1 MLHCALYQK
10 GMDLKERL
18 KPCFPSRKV
27 VWHEFEDLPSLHEF
41 IQSFILDLIFIAGN
55 DNLSS
60 QLSLAKKIKKHS
72 ILSLVP
78 LVLYHPAPDRKT
90 TMASLSAGADE
101 FLLGRW
107 NRQIVSAKLKM
118 MLKRSYRDLG
128 VNPTT
133 RLPGMALIQ
142 SELEKRMRK
151 GERFAICHADLDD
164 FKAYNDYYGYFYGD
178 KLICLTSEIVRDIVF
193 SSTRNGF
200 VGHIGGDDFV
210 FLIPSNQV
218 DQICRSIITAFDKII
233 KTRYKDEDLKKGFI
247 ETRNRRG
254 EMERF
259 TIMTLSIS
267 VIVNKEKMFSHVG
280 ELSHM
285 LVDLKK
291 YTKSLPG
298 SNYVVERRKK
308 Y

>member
-10 GMDLKERL
+10 GMDLKKRL
-18 KPCFPSRKV
+18 KPCFPSRKA
-27 VWHEFEDLPSLHEF
+27 VWHEFDDIPSLQEYV
-41 IQSFILDLIFIAGN
+41 QSFILDLIFIAGN
-55 DNLSS
+55 DDFSS

-78 LVLYHPAPDRKT
+78 MVLYHPSPNRKMT
-90 TMASLSAGADE
+90 IAGLLAGADE

-107 NRQIVSAKLKM
+107 DRETVAAKLKM
-118 MLKRSYRDLG
+118 ILKRSSRDLG
-128 VNPTT
+128 MNPTT

-142 SELEKRMRK
+142 AELEKRIRQ
-151 GERFAICHADLDD
+151 GEKFAICHADLDD

-178 KLICLTSEIVRDIVF
+178 KLICLTSEIIRDIVY
-193 SSTRNGF
+193 SSAKSGF

-210 FLIPSNQV
+210 FLIPSNKV
-218 DQICRSIITAFDKII
+218 DLICRSIITAFDKII
-233 KTRYKDEDLKKGFI
+233 KTRYKEEDLKKGFI

-259 TIMTLSIS
+259 AIMTLSIS
-267 VIVNKEKMFSHVG
+267 VIINKDKMFSHVG
-280 ELSHM
+280 ELSRM

>member
-27 VWHEFEDLPSLHEF
+27 VWHEFEDLSSLHEF
-41 IQSFILDLIFIAGN
+41 IQSFLLDLIFIAGN
-55 DNLSS
+55 DNFSS
-60 QLSLAKKIKKHS
+60 QLSLTKKIKKHS

-107 NRQIVSAKLKM
+107 DRQIVSARLKM
-118 MLKRSYRDLG
+118 ILKRSYRDLG
-128 VNPTT
+128 MNPTT

-178 KLICLTSEIVRDIVF
+178 KLICLTSEIVRDIVY

-254 EMERF
+254 KMERF
-259 TIMTLSIS
+259 AIMTLSIS
-267 VIVNKEKMFSHVG
+267 VIINKEKMFSHVG

>member
-18 KPCFPSRKV
+18 KPCFPSRRV

-55 DNLSS
+55 DNFSS

-107 NRQIVSAKLKM
+107 DRQIVSAKLKM
-118 MLKRSYRDLG
+118 MLKRSCRDLG

-178 KLICLTSEIVRDIVF
+178 KLICLTSEIVRDIVY
-193 SSTRNGF
+193 SSTKNGF

-218 DQICRSIITAFDKII
+218 DQICRSVITAFDKII
-233 KTRYKDEDLKKGFI
+233 KTRYKEEDLRKGFI

>member
-10 GMDLKERL
+10 GIDIKDKLR
-18 KPCFPSRKV
+18 PCFPFRGV
-27 VWHEFEDLPSLHEF
+27 VWHEFNDLASLHEF
-41 IQSFILDLIFIAGN
+41 IQSIILDLVFIAGN
-55 DNLSS
+55 KSFDN
-60 QLSLAKKIKKHS
+60 QLSLIRKIKKNS

-78 LVLYHPAPDRKT
+78 LILYHPAPDKKT
-90 TMASLSAGADE
+90 TISGLLAGADE

-107 NRQIVSAKLKM
+107 DKKIISAKLKM
-118 MLKRSYRDLG
+118 LLKRSHRDLG
-128 VNPTT
+128 MNPTT
-133 RLPGMALIQ
+133 RLPGMSLIQ
-142 SELEKRMRK
+142 QELERRMK
-151 GERFAICHADLDD
+151 KEEKFAICHADLDD

-178 KLICLTSEIVRDIVF
+178 KLIRLTSEIIRDIVY
-193 SSTRNGF
+193 SSTKNGF

-233 KTRYKDEDLKKGFI
+233 LTKYKDNDLKKGFI

-259 TIMTLSIS
+259 SIMTLSIS
-267 VIVNKEKMFSHVG
+267 VIINKEKMFTHVG

>member
-1 MLHCALYQK
+1 LIQK
-10 GMDLKERL
+10 ELER
-18 KPCFPSRKV
+18 R
-27 VWHEFEDLPSLHEF
+27 
-41 IQSFILDLIFIAGN
+41 
-55 DNLSS
+55 
-60 QLSLAKKIKKHS
+60 IKKG
-72 ILSLVP
+72 
-78 LVLYHPAPDRKT
+78 D
-90 TMASLSAGADE
+90 
-101 FLLGRW
+101 
-107 NRQIVSAKLKM
+107 
-118 MLKRSYRDLG
+118 
-128 VNPTT
+128 
-133 RLPGMALIQ
+133 
-142 SELEKRMRK
+142 
-151 GERFAICHADLDD
+151 RFAICHADLDD

-178 KLICLTSEIVRDIVF
+178 KLIRLTSEIVRDIVY

-233 KTRYKDEDLKKGFI
+233 QTRYKDEDLKKGFI

-259 TIMTLSIS
+259 PVMTLSIS
-267 VIVNKEKMFSHVG
+267 VIINKEKMFSHVG

>member
-10 GMDLKERL
+10 GVDIRDKL
-18 KPCFPSRKV
+18 KPCFPSRGV
-27 VWHEFEDLPSLHEF
+27 VWHDFHDTSSLREF
-41 IQSFILDLIFIAGN
+41 IQSFILDLIFIAGKDSFN
-55 DNLSS
+55 S
-60 QLSLAKKIKKHS
+60 QLSLIRKIKKHS

-90 TMASLSAGADE
+90 TMAGLLAGADD
-101 FLLGRW
+101 FLSGRW
-107 NRQIVSAKLKM
+107 DKEIVSAKLKM
-118 MLKRSYRDLG
+118 LLKRSYRDLG
-128 VNPTT
+128 QNPTT
-133 RLPGMALIQ
+133 RLPGMTLIQ
-142 SELEKRMRK
+142 KELERRLKK
-151 GERFAICHADLDD
+151 GEKFAICHADLDD

-178 KLICLTSEIVRDIVF
+178 KLIRLTSEIVRDIVF

-233 KTRYKDEDLKKGFI
+233 QTRYKEKDLRKGFI
-247 ETRNRRG
+247 ETRNRRD

-259 TIMTLSIS
+259 SIMTLSIS
-267 VIVNKEKMFSHVG
+267 VIINKEKMFSHVG

-298 SNYVVERRKK
+298 SNYVIERRKK

>member
-55 DNLSS
+55 DNFSS

-107 NRQIVSAKLKM
+107 DRQIVSAKLKM
-118 MLKRSYRDLG
+118 MLKRSCRDLG

-178 KLICLTSEIVRDIVF
+178 KLICLTSEIVRDIVY
-193 SSTRNGF
+193 SSTKNGF

-218 DQICRSIITAFDKII
+218 DQICRSVITAFDKII
-233 KTRYKDEDLKKGFI
+233 KTRYKEEDLRKGFI

>member
-10 GMDLKERL
+10 GVDVKDKL
-18 KPCFPSRKV
+18 KPCFPYRGV
-27 VWHEFEDLPSLHEF
+27 VWHEFENIASLQEF
-41 IQSFILDLIFIAGN
+41 IQSIILDLVFIAGN
-55 DNLSS
+55 KSFVP
-60 QLSLAKKIKKHS
+60 QLSLIRKIKKNS

-78 LVLYHPAPDRKT
+78 LVLYHPAPDRKIT
-90 TMASLSAGADE
+90 VSSLLAGADE
-101 FLLGRW
+101 FLYGRW
-107 NRQIVSAKLKM
+107 DKNVISAKLKM
-118 MLKRSYRDLG
+118 LLKRSNRDLG
-128 VNPTT
+128 MNPTT
-133 RLPGMALIQ
+133 RLPGMSLIQ
-142 SELEKRMRK
+142 KELERRIKN
-151 GERFAICHADLDD
+151 GEKFAICHADLDD

-178 KLICLTSEIVRDIVF
+178 KLIRLTSEIIRDIVY
-193 SSTRNGF
+193 SSTKNGF

-210 FLIPSNQV
+210 FLIPSIQV

-233 KTRYKDEDLKKGFI
+233 LTKYKENDLKKGFI

-259 TIMTLSIS
+259 SIMTLSIS
-267 VIVNKEKMFSHVG
+267 VIINKEKMFSHVG
-280 ELSHM
+280 EISHM

>member
-1 MLHCALYQK
+1 MFHCALYQK
-10 GMDLKERL
+10 GMDLRNRL
-18 KPCFPSRKV
+18 KPCFPSTKV
-27 VWHEFEDLPSLHEF
+27 IWHQFDDLPSLQEF
-41 IQSFILDLIFIAGN
+41 IQSFILDLIFVAGN
-55 DNLSS
+55 DNFSS
-60 QLSLAKKIKKHS
+60 QLSLAKKIKRHS

-107 NRQIVSAKLKM
+107 DRQIVSAKLKM
-118 MLKRSYRDLG
+118 ILKRSYRDIG

-133 RLPGMALIQ
+133 RLPGMTLIQ
-142 SELEKRMRK
+142 SELEKRMGK

-178 KLICLTSEIVRDIVF
+178 KLICLTSEIVRDIVY

-267 VIVNKEKMFSHVG
+267 VIVNKKKMFSHVG

>member
-1 MLHCALYQK
+1 MLHCALHQK
-10 GMDLKERL
+10 GMDIRDKL
-18 KPCFPSRKV
+18 KPCFPSRGI
-27 VWHEFEDLPSLHEF
+27 VWHEFHDIASLREF
-41 IQSFILDLIFIAGN
+41 IQSFILDLIFIAGKDRFN
-55 DNLSS
+55 S
-60 QLSLAKKIKKHS
+60 QLSLIRKIKKHS

-78 LVLYHPAPDRKT
+78 LVLYHPVPDRKT
-90 TMASLSAGADE
+90 TMAGLLAGADD
-101 FLLGRW
+101 FLSGRW
-107 NRQIVSAKLKM
+107 DKEIVSAKLKM
-118 MLKRSYRDLG
+118 ILKRSYRDLG
-128 VNPTT
+128 QNPTT
-133 RLPGMALIQ
+133 RLPGMILIQ
-142 SELEKRMRK
+142 KELERRMKK
-151 GERFAICHADLDD
+151 GEKFAICHADLDD

-178 KLICLTSEIVRDIVF
+178 KLIRLTSEIVRDIVY
-193 SSTRNGF
+193 SSTRDGF

-233 KTRYKDEDLKKGFI
+233 QTRYKEEDLRKGFI
-247 ETRNRRG
+247 ETRNRRD

-259 TIMTLSIS
+259 SIMTLSIS
-267 VIVNKEKMFSHVG
+267 VIINKKKMFSHVG
-280 ELSHM
+280 EISHM

>member
-10 GMDLKERL
+10 GIDLKGRL
-18 KPCFPSRKV
+18 KPCFPSGRV
-27 VWHEFEDLPSLHEF
+27 TLHDFDHLSSLHEF
-41 IQSFILDLIFIAGN
+41 IQSFVLDLIFVAGK
-55 DNLSS
+55 DNFSL
-60 QLSLAKKIKKHS
+60 QLGLARKIRKHS

-90 TMASLSAGADE
+90 TIASLSAGADE
-101 FLLGRW
+101 FLFGRW
-107 NRQIVSAKLKM
+107 DKEIFSARLKM
-118 MLKRSYRDLG
+118 ILKRSLRDLG
-128 VNPTT
+128 MNPTT
-133 RLPGMALIQ
+133 RLPGMTLIQ
-142 SELEKRMRK
+142 SELETRMKR

-178 KLICLTSEIVRDIVF
+178 ELIRLTSEIIRDIVY
-193 SSTRNGF
+193 SSTEKGF

-218 DQICRSIITAFDKII
+218 DQICRSVITTFDKII
-233 KTRYKDEDLKKGFI
+233 KTRYKEGDLRKGFI
-247 ETRNRRG
+247 ETKNRRG

-259 TIMTLSIS
+259 TVMTLSIS
-267 VIVNKEKMFSHVG
+267 VIINKKKMFSHVG

>member
-1 MLHCALYQK
+1 MFHCALYQK
-10 GMDLKERL
+10 GIDLKDKL
-18 KPCFPSRKV
+18 KPCFPSRGV
-27 VWHEFEDLPSLHEF
+27 VWHEFCDLASLHEF
-41 IQSFILDLIFIAGN
+41 IQSFILDLIFITGKN
-55 DNLSS
+55 NFNS
-60 QLSLAKKIKKHS
+60 QLSLVRKIKKHS

-78 LVLYHPAPDRKT
+78 LVLYHPAPDKKT
-90 TMASLSAGADE
+90 TLAGLLADADE
-101 FLLGRW
+101 FLFGRW
-107 NRQIVSAKLKM
+107 DKEIVSAKLKM
-118 MLKRSYRDLG
+118 ILKRSYRDLG
-128 VNPTT
+128 MNPTT
-133 RLPGMALIQ
+133 RLPGMTLIQ
-142 SELEKRMRK
+142 KELEKRIKR
-151 GERFAICHADLDD
+151 GDRFAICHADLDD

-178 KLICLTSEIVRDIVF
+178 KLIRLTSEIVRDIVY

-210 FLIPSNQV
+210 FLIPSSQV

-233 KTRYKDEDLKKGFI
+233 QTRYKEGDLKKGFI

-259 TIMTLSIS
+259 PIMTLSIS
-267 VIVNKEKMFSHVG
+267 VIINKEKMFSHVG

>member
-1 MLHCALYQK
+1 MFHCALYQK
-10 GMDLKERL
+10 GIDLKDKL
-18 KPCFPSRKV
+18 KPCFPSRGV
-27 VWHEFEDLPSLHEF
+27 VWHEFCDLVSLHEF
-41 IQSFILDLIFIAGN
+41 IQSFVLDLIFITGKN
-55 DNLSS
+55 NFNS
-60 QLSLAKKIKKHS
+60 QLSLVRKIKKHS

-78 LVLYHPAPDRKT
+78 LVLYHPAPDKKT
-90 TMASLSAGADE
+90 TLAGLLADADE
-101 FLLGRW
+101 FLFGRW
-107 NRQIVSAKLKM
+107 DKEIVSAKLKM
-118 MLKRSYRDLG
+118 ILKRSSRDLG
-128 VNPTT
+128 MNPTT
-133 RLPGMALIQ
+133 RLPGMTLIQ
-142 SELEKRMRK
+142 KELEKRIKR
-151 GERFAICHADLDD
+151 GDRFAICHADLDD

-178 KLICLTSEIVRDIVF
+178 KLIRLTSEIVRDIVY

-210 FLIPSNQV
+210 FLIPSSQV

-233 KTRYKDEDLKKGFI
+233 QTRYKEEDLKKGFI

-259 TIMTLSIS
+259 PIMTLSIS
-267 VIVNKEKMFSHVG
+267 VIINKEKMFSHVG

>member
-1 MLHCALYQK
+1 MLHCALCQK
-10 GMDLKERL
+10 GIDLKDKL
-18 KPCFPSRKV
+18 KPCFPSGRV
-27 VWHEFEDLPSLHEF
+27 LWHEFDDLSYLHEF
-41 IQSFILDLIFIAGN
+41 IQSFILDLIFIAGEN
-55 DNLSS
+55 NFSR
-60 QLSLAKKIKKHS
+60 QLGLVKKIKKHS
-72 ILSLVP
+72 IWSLVP

-90 TMASLSAGADE
+90 TIASLLAGPDE
-101 FLLGRW
+101 FLYGRW
-107 NRQIVSAKLKM
+107 DKEVVSAKLKM
-118 MLKRSYRDLG
+118 ILRRSSRDLG
-128 VNPTT
+128 MNPTT

-142 SELEKRMRK
+142 SELEKRMKK
-151 GERFAICHADLDD
+151 GEKFAICHADLDD

-178 KLICLTSEIVRDIVF
+178 TLICLTSEIIRDIVY
-193 SSTRNGF
+193 SSTKSGF

-210 FLIPSNQV
+210 FLIPSNQI
-218 DQICRSIITAFDKII
+218 DQICRSIITTFDKII
-233 KTRYKDEDLKKGFI
+233 KTRYKEEDLRKGFI
-247 ETRNRRG
+247 ETRNRRN

-267 VIVNKEKMFSHVG
+267 VIINKEKMFTHVG

>member
-18 KPCFPSRKV
+18 KPCFPSRRV
-27 VWHEFEDLPSLHEF
+27 VWHEFENLPSLHEF

-55 DNLSS
+55 DNFSS

-107 NRQIVSAKLKM
+107 DRQIVSAKLKM

-133 RLPGMALIQ
+133 KLPGMALIQ

-178 KLICLTSEIVRDIVF
+178 KLIRLTSEIVRDIVYC
-193 SSTRNGF
+193 STRNGF

-233 KTRYKDEDLKKGFI
+233 KTRYKEEDLRKGFI

-259 TIMTLSIS
+259 TVMTLSIS

>member
-1 MLHCALYQK
+1 MLHCALFQK
-10 GMDLKERL
+10 GMNLTDRL
-18 KPCFPSRKV
+18 KPCFPSRKA
-27 VWHEFEDLPSLHEF
+27 VWHEFDDLPSLQEF
-41 IQSFILDLIFIAGN
+41 MQSFILDLIFIAGN
-55 DNLSS
+55 DDFSS

-78 LVLYHPAPDRKT
+78 LVLYHPSPNRKT
-90 TMASLSAGADE
+90 TIAGLLAGADE

-107 NRQIVSAKLKM
+107 DRETVAAKLKM
-118 MLKRSYRDLG
+118 ILKRSSRDLG
-128 VNPTT
+128 MNPTT

-142 SELEKRMRK
+142 AELEKRIRQ

-178 KLICLTSEIVRDIVF
+178 KLICLTSEIIRDIVY
-193 SSTRNGF
+193 SSTKSGF

-218 DQICRSIITAFDKII
+218 DQICRSVITAFDKII

-259 TIMTLSIS
+259 VIMTLSIS
-267 VIVNKEKMFSHVG
+267 VIINKEKMFSHVG